1 MQKSKTNH
9 KAKQSIVFVVVL
21 CHVGE
26 RLLGRLRL
34 RSWRLDRNLGSAT
47 TTLFYGRVGSLPLK
61 SRKILVVSVGSCRCF
76 GRVFGRFLVVFV
88 NHILKNSRNFSAI

>member
-34 RSWRLDRNLGSAT
+34 RSWRLDRNLW
-47 TTLFYGRVGSLPLK
+47 SL
-61 SRKILVVSVGSCRCF
+61 ILIESILLERRHVDNRELEHFVIFKRD
-76 GRVFGRFLVVFV
+76 GRFWVGGDSSLVESWLFDR
-88 NHILKNSRNFSAI
+88 L